1 MSIQIDI
8 DYSQMLEAGNGLPG
22 GPGDSPVFEAEFA
35 TLSGQMF
42 SFFAV
47 SIVNRHAKQYS
58 FPFLVQKFLEIHEYT
73 LKIQVWLSQKKIKK

>member
-1 MSIQIDI
+1 MKLISLNDFVLTVYVSFMSIQIDI

-35 TLSGQMF
+35 TLSGQIF

-47 SIVNRHAKQYS
+47 SIVNRHAR
-58 FPFLVQKFLEIHEYT
+58 
-73 LKIQVWLSQKKIKK
+73 